1 MGRTAVEFVGSDFY
15 RFLPTMSV
23 AEIGARLV
31 DLGDVVCRCNN
42 DDFRREVLDYMLDI
56 ANALGEGIRNHRRL

>member
-1 MGRTAVEFVGSDFY
+1 MGRATAVELVRSYFY

-31 DLGDVVCRCNN
+31 DLGG
-42 DDFRREVLDYMLDI
+42 VLVQVQ
-56 ANALGEGIRNHRRL
+56 